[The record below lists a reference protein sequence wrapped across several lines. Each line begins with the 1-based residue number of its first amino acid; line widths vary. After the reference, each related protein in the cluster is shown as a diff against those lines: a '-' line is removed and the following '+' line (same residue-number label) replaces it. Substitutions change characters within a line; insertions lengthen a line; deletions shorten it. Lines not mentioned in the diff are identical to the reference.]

1 VEHFNRWR
9 ENRKPWEEPLEFA
22 ITALVLGMVTVDEV
36 QAATVA
42 RRQARPLIG
51 ELAIK
56 NRRLSIHEVFQILG
70 EQATTGEPFGEAA
83 VRMGL
88 LDAKGLNE
96 LLGLQTSVTPQLS
109 EVLVEQ
115 GVLTRD
121 DVADL
126 RRQVR
131 ERMQKLAQ
139 PEMAGMAEG

>member
-1 VEHFNRWR
+1 MTSVTNLG
-9 ENRKPWEEPLEFA
+9 KPWEEPLEFA
-22 ITALVLGMVTVDEV
+22 ITALAVGMVSVEEV
-36 QAATVA
+36 QAAAVA

-56 NRRLSIHEVFQILG
+56 HRQLTIHQVFQILG

-83 VRMGL
+83 VRMRL

-115 GVLTRD
+115 GVLTPD

-139 PEMAGMAEG
+139 PEMANFADG

>member
-1 VEHFNRWR
+1 MTSVTNLG
-9 ENRKPWEEPLEFA
+9 KPWEEPLEFA
-22 ITALVLGMVTVDEV
+22 ITALAVGLVSVEEV
-36 QAATVA
+36 QAAAVA

-56 NRRLSIHEVFQILG
+56 HRRLTIHQVFQILG

-109 EVLVEQ
+109 EVLTQQ
-115 GVLTRD
+115 GVLTLD

-126 RRQVR
+126 RRQMR

-139 PEMAGMAEG
+139 PEMANFADE